1 MENFSYP
8 IKLEPLSR
16 PANPARKRTKNKRRV
31 APAQPPAARKAEPLA
46 STSAP
51 APATVGTTGLAAGT
65 AAPAFVLPEVITPE
79 RVAEPQPAPPMPAS
93 EKAAARR
100 AERTRQHLELKAER
114 ERNGVSL
121 KAIADNTRIPLRHLE
136 ELERGDIDNWPA
148 GVYAKSWARDYA
160 KEAGIAPDRVMA
172 MVAPVAE
179 VEPTIEEIREVRDE
193 VERKRVDESPLAAL
207 VELARKF
214 AAVIVVF
221 VLLVLAA
228 LFFWNSDS
236 RAANQA
242 DPTPVG
248 TAGVAPAPP
257 R

>member
-16 PANPARKRTKNKRRV
+16 PVKRR
-31 APAQPPAARKAEPLA
+31 
-46 STSAP
+46 SAP
-51 APATVGTTGLAAGT
+51 KR
-65 AAPAFVLPEVITPE
+65 PE
-79 RVAEPQPAPPMPAS
+79 RVVAERIAEPKPAPPVPAS
-93 EKAAARR
+93 EQAAARR
-100 AERTRQHLELKAER
+100 ADRTRRHLELKAER

-121 KAIADNTRIPLRHLE
+121 KAIADATRIPLRHLQ

-160 KEAGIAPDRVMA
+160 KEAGIDPERVIA
-172 MVAPVAE
+172 MVAPVAD
-179 VEPTIEEIREVRDE
+179 VEPTIEEIREVRED

-207 VELARKF
+207 VGLARRF
-214 AAVIVVF
+214 AAVIVVL
-221 VLLVLAA
+221 VLLVLAVV
-228 LFFWNSDS
+228 FFWTSDS
-236 RAANQA
+236 RPVSQS
-242 DPTPVG
+242 DPAPVG